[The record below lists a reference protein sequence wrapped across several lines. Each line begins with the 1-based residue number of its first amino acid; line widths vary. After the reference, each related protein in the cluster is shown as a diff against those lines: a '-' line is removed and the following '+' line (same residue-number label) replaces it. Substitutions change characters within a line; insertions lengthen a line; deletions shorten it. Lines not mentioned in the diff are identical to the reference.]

1 MAGNSDLSRFA
12 VFVNSKSAVYPS
24 STKSDVVIPFASN
37 LANHDPLKMM
47 KISIVDV
54 LFSNVFYNV
63 RPLVNK
69 LKVLN
74 TFSAGRNKPASYL
87 VREIVFEEGFY
98 NYDSFVD
105 KLNEVLTIYSTTSG
119 VWEALQVDGIVGTQ
133 YTPMGFGSTTTGVSP
148 TSNTPPAAYSLTTG
162 KVWFQTPT
170 LADYQQNFLS
180 DESVNILSGTPYSG
194 TDHSWVFS
202 GIYLIVDDETYG
214 LMHLLGY
221 TTVNVDNPPA
231 IPGTP
236 FYGFGY
242 PLYSRDNAGS
252 TQYSWDGVLWSG
264 DGGGNNIYQKLIP
277 RDISDFTGLDELY
290 IHCEQFRTQFL
301 SSISKAPL
309 APNDVVC
316 VVPINVAF
324 GEKMSFIPNFPLESY
339 LINTNVTQL
348 HFRMTNSSNVEVN
361 FHGINWSMGLF
372 CEEVEDQARIDAET
386 QPVGNLPN
394 TFFISQQNEQA
405 GQYMEQ
411 RLNQK
416 RRHISNGLNR

>member
-1 MAGNSDLSRFA
+1 MASNTDLNRFA

-24 STKSDVVIPFASN
+24 STKSNVVIPFAAN

-54 LFSNVFYNV
+54 LFSNVFYNI

-69 LKVLN
+69 LKILN

-87 VREIVFEEGFY
+87 VREIVFDEGFY
-98 NYDSFVD
+98 NYDTFTE
-105 KLNEVLTIYSTTSG
+105 KLNDVTSIYSTTSG
-119 VWEALQVDGIVGTQ
+119 VWEALQVDGVVGTQ
-133 YTPMGFGSTTTGVSP
+133 YSPVGFGSLTTGVDPSSQ
-148 TSNTPPAAYSLTTG
+148 TAPANFSMTTG

-170 LADYQQNFLS
+170 LADYHQNYLS
-180 DESVNILSGTPYSG
+180 DNTVNILSGTPYSG
-194 TDHSWVFS
+194 TEHSWIFS

-221 TTVNVDNPPA
+221 TTVQVDNPPSIA
-231 IPGTP
+231 GTP
-236 FYGFGY
+236 YKGYGY
-242 PLYSRDNAGS
+242 PLYSREDAGS
-252 TQYSWDGVLWSG
+252 TQYSWDGILWSG
-264 DGGGNNIYQKLIP
+264 DGGGNNINKTLMP

-290 IHCEQFRTQFL
+290 IHCDQFRTQFL

-324 GEKMSFIPNFPLESY
+324 GEKMSFIPNFPLESF

-348 HFRMTNSSNVEVN
+348 QFRLTNSSNQEVD
-361 FHGINWSMGLF
+361 FHGINWSIGMF
-372 CEEVEDQARIDAET
+372 CEEVDDTARIDAERG
-386 QPVGNLPN
+386 PIGNLPN
-394 TFFISQQNEQA
+394 TFFVNLQNEQA
-405 GQYMEQ
+405 GQYMQQ
-411 RLNQK
+411 RLAQK
-416 RRHISNGLNR
+416 RRNLSDR